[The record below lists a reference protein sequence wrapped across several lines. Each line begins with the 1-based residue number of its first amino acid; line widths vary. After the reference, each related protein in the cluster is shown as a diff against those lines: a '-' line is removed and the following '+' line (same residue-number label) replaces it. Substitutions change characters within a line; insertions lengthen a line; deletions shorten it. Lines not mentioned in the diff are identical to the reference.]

1 MCISILIP
9 FYNTKFEYF
18 KECLDSIENQTFNKY
33 YETIIINDGS
43 NIDITNKIKNYIKIL
58 KKDYKI
64 FNTMTKA
71 NWITR

>member
-18 KECLDSIENQTFNKY
+18 KECLDSIDNQTINKK

-43 NIDITNKIKNYIKIL
+43 NIDITTKIKEYIKKL

-64 FNTMTKA
+64 FDLDKNYGHFSF
-71 NWITR
+71 